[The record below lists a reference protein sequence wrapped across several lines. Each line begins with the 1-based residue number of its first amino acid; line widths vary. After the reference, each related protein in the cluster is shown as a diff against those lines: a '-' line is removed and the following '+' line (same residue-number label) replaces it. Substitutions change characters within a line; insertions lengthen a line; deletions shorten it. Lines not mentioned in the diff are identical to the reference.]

1 MTAFMIYLL
10 VGAMWSLLC
19 KISGEVDKQL
29 EEQGW
34 NTTGVQVWMFIVIT
48 LFWAPI
54 LVSWGLGKRKGE

>member
-29 EEQGW
+29 DEQGW

-48 LFWAPI
+48 LFWAPM